1 MATNSTT
8 TPENRPDLYDLSDDT
23 YQDYPATLPA
33 ATFARINRS
42 ACGINTLAKMLEGS
56 LIADGC
62 PSYGVAPLSPYMLGS
77 LVSTLVVLSE
87 QLVTEVEDAAYD
99 PADRERYQR
108 RCAS

>member
-1 MATNSTT
+1 MNAVGMKDEGVESAGLSDPPPNPAYPLTLVMSTASVT
-8 TPENRPDLYDLSDDT
+8 ANAKTSNPEVPARPDLHQLSDDI

-62 PSYGVAPLSPYMLGS
+62 DEYPNRKPNG
-77 LVSTLVVLSE
+77 
-87 QLVTEVEDAAYD
+87 
-99 PADRERYQR
+99 
-108 RCAS
+108 C